1 MKIINSST
9 LDALTAEARQNR
21 RGRKNLNLH
30 PNDAFC
36 AHRLFNA
43 IEPGSYIR
51 PHRHL
56 DPNKDETFV
65 LIRGRLAVL
74 EFTDAG
80 EVSQSVVLQPGD
92 GADLPAGVWHTA
104 VSLEPGTIFFEA
116 KAGPYCPFAA
126 NELAEWS
133 PAADTPAAADYLAAL
148 ENLFR
153 KS

>member
-1 MKIINSST
+1 MKIFDHAT
-9 LDALTAEARQNR
+9 LDALTVEARQNP

-30 PNDAFC
+30 PTDEFC
-36 AHRLFNA
+36 THRLFNA

-74 EFTDAG
+74 EFTDVG
-80 EVSQSVVLQPGD
+80 EVSQAVVLQPGD

-126 NELAEWS
+126 NELAEWA
-133 PAADTPAAADYLAAL
+133 PLADTLAAADYLAAL
-148 ENLFR
+148 EDR
-153 KS
+153 YR